1 MMAMDRSWLEPHRV
15 VLVGASSRPGSVG
28 QVIGENLR
36 VGGGSF
42 DLLTVNPNPLGWPGA
57 AHFASISEI
66 EHGPGLAVIAIP
78 AAGVARAIGEL
89 GAKGIGHAVVISAG
103 LGRTTSAGRSM
114 LDAARTAGVRLIG
127 PNCLGLILPHVRLN
141 ASFAR
146 GMPAA
151 GDLAML
157 SQSGAIATAMIEW
170 AEPRGVGF
178 SAIVSVGDMAQTG
191 MGELVRVFAHDARTR
206 AILIYLEG
214 LTDAPEFMAA
224 ARAATRI
231 KPVIVLKAGRSQ
243 MARRAALSHT
253 GALAGSWDVY
263 RAAFREVG
271 IVAVDTLEDIFDAA
285 NLLHRYPRGSDEKLA
300 IITNG
305 GGAGILAVDAM
316 AQTGARLARLNDTTA
331 AALDAL
337 LPAAWSR
344 GNPVDI
350 IGDADAIRYEKTIE
364 AVLADSGVDAVLVMN
379 CPTGLLA
386 PGAAARAAASSISR
400 ARQAGNEKPVFAC
413 WLGDANFAA
422 ASGPL
427 QDARV
432 PVFGTPFDAVRGYS
446 ALLQVRRVNE
456 EAGRDD
462 LQPPDP
468 EAVKNTRA
476 LIQSVKA
483 DGRATLSELEAK
495 AMLSN
500 FGIPVVETRLLC
512 AVEEIDAACEA
523 IPAPYALKIVS
534 PDITHKSDFGGVALG
549 LSDVHAVRRAA
560 TAMREHISR
569 TFPDAR
575 IEGFA
580 LQPMIARKAAH
591 ELFAGIATDET
602 FGPVVL
608 FGAGGTAIEV
618 IADKAVGLPPVTARQ
633 AGAMIADTRISRQLA
648 GYRHVPA
655 ADLAAIES
663 VLQAL
668 SRLALSLPEIAELDV
683 NPMLADAHGVI
694 ALDARVILR

>member
-1 MMAMDRSWLEPHRV
+1 M
-15 VLVGASSRPGSVG
+15 
-28 QVIGENLR
+28 
-36 VGGGSF
+36 
-42 DLLTVNPNPLGWPGA
+42 
-57 AHFASISEI
+57 
-66 EHGPGLAVIAIP
+66 
-78 AAGVARAIGEL
+78 
-89 GAKGIGHAVVISAG
+89 
-103 LGRTTSAGRSM
+103 
-114 LDAARTAGVRLIG
+114 
-127 PNCLGLILPHVRLN
+127 
-141 ASFAR
+141 
-146 GMPAA
+146 
-151 GDLAML
+151 
-157 SQSGAIATAMIEW
+157 
-170 AEPRGVGF
+170 
-178 SAIVSVGDMAQTG
+178 
-191 MGELVRVFAHDARTR
+191 
-206 AILIYLEG
+206 
-214 LTDAPEFMAA
+214 
-224 ARAATRI
+224 
-231 KPVIVLKAGRSQ
+231 
-243 MARRAALSHT
+243 
-253 GALAGSWDVY
+253 
-263 RAAFREVG
+263 
-271 IVAVDTLEDIFDAA
+271 
-285 NLLHRYPRGSDEKLA
+285 
-300 IITNG
+300 
-305 GGAGILAVDAM
+305 
-316 AQTGARLARLNDTTA
+316 
-331 AALDAL
+331 
-337 LPAAWSR
+337 
-344 GNPVDI
+344 
-350 IGDADAIRYEKTIE
+350 
-364 AVLADSGVDAVLVMN
+364 
-379 CPTGLLA
+379 
-386 PGAAARAAASSISR
+386 
-400 ARQAGNEKPVFAC
+400 
-413 WLGDANFAA
+413 
-422 ASGPL
+422 
-427 QDARV
+427 

-456 EAGRDD
+456 ETGRDD